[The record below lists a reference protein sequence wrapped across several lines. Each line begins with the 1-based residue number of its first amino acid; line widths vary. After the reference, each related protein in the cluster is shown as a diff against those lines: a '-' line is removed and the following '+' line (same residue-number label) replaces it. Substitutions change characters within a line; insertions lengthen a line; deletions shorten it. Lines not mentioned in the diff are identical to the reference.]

1 MEMGPNGNMVRH
13 HPAERPKETVY
24 RYAWKRSES
33 LELRQLRYFV
43 AVADAGSIS
52 AAARELGVSQP
63 TISDRTRA
71 LEDRINSNLFER
83 RPRGMRLTFA
93 GRHFLVLARRIVTDV
108 DEASNF
114 AERTARVQVGT
125 LPLGFYTSL
134 VSGPFRQTLKEFRDV
149 CPDVTLELHEGN
161 PTELLAALRERH
173 IELAI
178 TVLDVSTTGLET
190 QPLWDE
196 DLIVAIPSAHPL
208 IKKDSITWADL
219 EGQPIVMRTW
229 ASGSSPYNLLPG
241 RIAPNG
247 YVPVERHFVSREAL
261 LGLVGLDMGL
271 TVIGGSAMGLSLPGV
286 VLKPMSGPDVTL
298 PVMAVW
304 LPGNDNPA
312 RGRFVAMLRDW
323 QPGADQSLSA

>member
-1 MEMGPNGNMVRH
+1 M
-13 HPAERPKETVY
+13 
-24 RYAWKRSES
+24 
-33 LELRQLRYFV
+33 ELRQLRYFV

-63 TISDRTRA
+63 TISDRIRA
-71 LEDRINSNLFER
+71 LEDSVKSNLFER
-83 RPRGMRLTFA
+83 QPRGMRLTFA

-114 AERTARVQVGT
+114 AERTARIQVGT
-125 LPLGFYTSL
+125 LSLGFYTSL
-134 VSGPFRQTLKEFRDV
+134 ANGPFRQTLKNFRDAS
-149 CPDVTLELHEGN
+149 PDVTLELHEGN

-178 TVLDVSTTGLET
+178 TVLDVSATGFET
-190 QPLWDE
+190 QTLWDE
-196 DLIVAIPSAHPL
+196 DLVVAIPSAHAL
-208 IKKDSITWADL
+208 AKKDSITWADL
-219 EGQPIVMRTW
+219 EGQPIVMRSW
-229 ASGSSPYNLLPG
+229 ASGSAPYDLLPG
-241 RIAPNG
+241 RISPDG
-247 YVPVERHFVSREAL
+247 YVPTERHFVSREAL
-261 LGLVGLDMGL
+261 LGIVGLDMGL
-271 TVIGGSAMGLSLPGV
+271 TVIGGSAIGLSMPGI

-323 QPGADQSLSA
+323 QPRAAQSPQA